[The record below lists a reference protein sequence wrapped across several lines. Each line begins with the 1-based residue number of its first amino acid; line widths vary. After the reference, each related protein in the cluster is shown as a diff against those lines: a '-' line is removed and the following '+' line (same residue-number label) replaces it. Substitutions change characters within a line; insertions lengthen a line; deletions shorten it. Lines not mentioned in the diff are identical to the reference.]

1 MSEFYIKQVTWASNE
16 PELRQVREQVFIVEQ
31 HVPAWV
37 EWDEHDQSAT
47 HLLAYDAT
55 HQVIG
60 CARLLGTGR
69 IGRMGVFKAWRGKGV
84 GQALLE
90 KAITIFKE
98 KGFTEINLSSQ
109 THAVSFY
116 DQAGFK
122 VISEAYIDANIW
134 HVDMQL
140 LL

>member
-1 MSEFYIKQVTWASNE
+1 MSKFYIKQVTWASYE

-31 HVPAWV
+31 QVPTWM

-55 HQVIG
+55 HQAIA
-60 CARLLGTGR
+60 CARLLDTGR
-69 IGRMGVFKAWRGKGV
+69 IGRMGVFKAWRRKGV
-84 GQALLE
+84 GQALLD
-90 KAITIFKE
+90 KAITIFEE
-98 KGFTEINLSSQ
+98 KGFKQISLSSQ
-109 THAVSFY
+109 THAISFY
-116 DQAGFK
+116 EKSGFK
-122 VISEAYIDANIW
+122 VTSEAYIDANIW